1 MNIFYFV
8 HVTGKIT
15 RTGVPRVV
23 KNLAR
28 EFLAVPSVRLIPVSW
43 SRQRQALVYAD
54 QKLLDNLGRHGGPEM
69 HKSALNEPTITAE
82 SGDWLFFAEVPH
94 LRSHDLDSP
103 SVSIIS
109 PMGFARRLGIKI
121 AAVLHDILPLSHRN
135 LDAADARQRFRDI
148 FHKEAARDE
157 DDLESLK
164 FTIYAQAMANVDLV
178 LPVSRT
184 SGDILRDWLLQNGYP
199 VTRLPTII
207 PVPLPEEI
215 FGTTRQIPDLSSAS
229 IDGPIEFLSIGTVC
243 AQKINFAQCGR
254 SAAWL
259 RKDPI

>member
-1 MNIFYFV
+1 
-8 HVTGKIT
+8 
-15 RTGVPRVV
+15 
-23 KNLAR
+23 
-28 EFLAVPSVRLIPVSW
+28 
-43 SRQRQALVYAD
+43 
-54 QKLLDNLGRHGGPEM
+54 
-69 HKSALNEPTITAE
+69 
-82 SGDWLFFAEVPH
+82 
-94 LRSHDLDSP
+94 
-103 SVSIIS
+103 
-109 PMGFARRLGIKI
+109 MGFARRLGIKI

-207 PVPLPEEI
+207 PVPLPGGD
-215 FGTTRQIPDLSSAS
+215 FCWTTRQIPDLSSAS

-243 AQKINFAQCGR
+243 ARQE
-254 SAAWL
+254 
-259 RKDPI
+259 